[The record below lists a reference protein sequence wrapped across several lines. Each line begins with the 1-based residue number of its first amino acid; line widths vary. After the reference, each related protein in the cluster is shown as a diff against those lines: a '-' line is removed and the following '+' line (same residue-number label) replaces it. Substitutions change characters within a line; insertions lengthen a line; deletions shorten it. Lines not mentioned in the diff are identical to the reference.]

1 MKLSLQYLNN
11 NRTAREKVQPDCKRE
26 SATWGGKWQCHQFI
40 LLADYLLQLILTPNK
55 EEAARQH
62 EYT

>member
-11 NRTAREKVQPDCKRE
+11 SRTAREKVQPE
-26 SATWGGKWQCHQFI
+26 TTWGGKWQCHQFI

-62 EYT
+62 EYS